1 MGKITTFVSGD
12 QIGRILLLNWRATE
26 IAKGLQ
32 LDLKVPT
39 ALVGDTGCGKTTVV
53 KILYGMPTEESLQ
66 LAEEGKL
73 VIGGCCITEKN
84 PDWACT
90 NCKVEYIKVK

>member
-1 MGKITTFVSGD
+1 MKPIKVTFKPRKC
-12 QIGRILLLNWRATE
+12 Q
-26 IAKGLQ
+26 K
-32 LDLKVPT
+32 
-39 ALVGDTGCGKTTVV
+39 CGKTTVV
-53 KILYGMPTEESLQ
+53 KILYGMPTEEALRLLEQ
-66 LAEEGKL
+66 EKL